1 MGYLDPGIFG
11 MISQIGYVLL
21 FALVSGFMFFFQP
34 IKNVLNVFNRM
45 LGRSTAKPEQTD
57 TENIADSQ
65 QPGR

>member
-21 FALVSGFMFFFQP
+21 FAVVSGFMFFFQP
-34 IKNVLNVFNRM
+34 LKNLYNRV
-45 LGRSTAKPEQTD
+45 LGRRGPDAQEAEMED
-57 TENIADSQ
+57 VGDSH

>member
-21 FALVSGFMFFFQP
+21 FAVVSGFMFFFQP
-34 IKNVLNVFNRM
+34 LKHMFARM
-45 LGRSTAKPEQTD
+45 LGRSTATPEQPE

-65 QPGR
+65 RPGQ